1 MTITSNTG
9 TEEMA
14 DWGWM
19 EADMESAISKNLLDV
34 QCSAVCGQES
44 AGEHLPL
51 ASDKRG
57 TSLLLTNP
65 ACRSLKRGEH

>member
-19 EADMESAISKNLLDV
+19 EATDMESAISKNLLDV
-34 QCSAVCGQES
+34 ALSVVRSQQG
-44 AGEHLPL
+44 HLPL

-57 TSLLLTNP
+57 LV
-65 ACRSLKRGEH
+65 CC